1 MNSAVIVFPG
11 SNCDRDAF
19 DAMQAAGLKPGYV
32 WHAEASL
39 PKKLDLVV
47 LPGGFS
53 FGDYLRCGAMAARAP
68 IMQDVIRFADKGG
81 YVLGIC
87 NGFQILTESGLLP
100 GTLMRNAHLKFRCK
114 DTHLRVEAND
124 SPFLA
129 GYSKGQVVN
138 FPVAHAEGNYFADDD
153 TLKRLHDG
161 DQVALRYATAEGKVT
176 AEANPNGATQNIAG
190 ITNARKN
197 VLGLMPHPERHADPA
212 LGGTDG
218 QVMFTGLLKQLAA

>member
-1 MNSAVIVFPG
+1 MKSAVIVFPG

-32 WHAEASL
+32 WHAQASL
-39 PKKLDLVV
+39 PEKLDLVV

-53 FGDYLRCGAMAARAP
+53 FGDYLRCGAMAARSP
-68 IMQDVIRFADKGG
+68 IMQDIIRFANKGG

-100 GTLMRNAHLKFRCK
+100 GTLMRNVQLKFGCK
-114 DTHLRVEAND
+114 DTYLRVETND

-129 GYSKGQVVN
+129 GYRKGQVVN

-153 TLKRLHDG
+153 TIKRLHDG
-161 DQVALRYATAEGKVT
+161 DQIALRYVTPEGKVT
-176 AEANPNGATQNIAG
+176 TDANPNGALENIAG
-190 ITNARKN
+190 ITNTKKN

-212 LGGTDG
+212 TGGTDG
-218 QVMFTGLLKQLAA
+218 QVLFKSILSQLAA